1 MNKKIALLAFLI
13 AIGTTNI
20 FAQNWLTDLD
30 QAKTEA
36 TKNSKNI
43 LLVFS
48 GSDWCAPCMKL
59 EKFVWQSEEFKTFS
73 KDHFVLLRAD
83 FPKQK
88 KNRLSDEQQSKN
100 EKLAEKYNTNGY
112 FPLVVVLNKN
122 GEVLGSTGY
131 KNVSPGEYIKQLVAL
146 EK

>member
-1 MNKKIALLAFLI
+1 MTKKITILSLFLLLVSVS
-13 AIGTTNI
+13 T
-20 FAQNWLTDLD
+20 FAQNWLTDID
-30 QAKTEA
+30 QAKAKASENKT
-36 TKNSKNI
+36 NI

-59 EKFVWQSEEFKTFS
+59 DKFIWQSEEFKTFS

-88 KNRLSDEQQSKN
+88 KNKLSNEQQAHN
-100 EKLAEKYNTNGY
+100 DKLAEKYNPNGY
-112 FPLVVVLNKN
+112 FPLVVILDKN
-122 GEVLGSTGY
+122 GGTIGTTGY
-131 KNVSPGEYIKQLVAL
+131 KNVSPAEYIKQLQAL

>member
-1 MNKKIALLAFLI
+1 MTRKFTILTLFLVSI
-13 AIGTTNI
+13 SVGS
-20 FAQNWLTDLD
+20 FAQNWFTDLD
-30 QAKTEA
+30 QAKTAAA
-36 TKNSKNI
+36 TNNQNI

-59 EKFVWQSEEFKTFS
+59 DKFIWQSEEFKTFS

-88 KNRLSDEQQSKN
+88 KNKLSDEQQVKN
-100 EKLAEKYNTNGY
+100 DKLAASYNTNGY
-112 FPLVVVLNKN
+112 FPLVVVLNKK

-131 KNVSPGEYIKQLVAL
+131 KNLSPAEYIKQLVAL

>member
-1 MNKKIALLAFLI
+1 MTRKFTILTLFLVLI
-13 AIGTTNI
+13 SVGS
-20 FAQNWLTDLD
+20 FAQNWFTDLD
-30 QAKTEA
+30 QAKTAAA
-36 TKNSKNI
+36 TNNQNI

-59 EKFVWQSEEFKTFS
+59 DKFIWQSEEFKTFS

-88 KNRLSDEQQSKN
+88 KNKLSDEQQVKN
-100 EKLAEKYNTNGY
+100 DKLAASYNTNGY
-112 FPLVVVLNKN
+112 FPLVVVLNKK

-131 KNVSPGEYIKQLVAL
+131 KNLSPAEYIKQLVAL